1 MQFRQAE
8 VAVGRRAIAGLLE
21 RTQELDA
28 DGVTVF
34 AVLEAGEQLDHLGA
48 VREVADLEAVAGE
61 FFAEGGELLGVG
73 VVVHAV
79 DVRDGRLVEG
89 GRDAL
94 VGEEHELLDELVR

>member
-1 MQFRQAE
+1 M
-8 VAVGRRAIAGLLE
+8 
-21 RTQELDA
+21 
-28 DGVTVF
+28 
-34 AVLEAGEQLDHLGA
+34 
-48 VREVADLEAVAGE
+48 REVADLEAVAGE

-89 GRDAL
+89 RRDAL